1 MQCHYCG
8 HIFLKYNNNLKIRHV
23 YHRPFVLPEIE
34 FPPPKLKRFG
44 VFVCERVFGG
54 GVMMVVRKG
63 GRGRGGRGKG
73 VHGISQCMNMCNTII
88 MASCLWVC
96 CVFTHRGNF
105 AH

>member
-1 MQCHYCG
+1 M
-8 HIFLKYNNNLKIRHV
+8 
-23 YHRPFVLPEIE
+23 LPEIE
-34 FPPPKLKRFG
+34 FPAAKLKRFG
-44 VFVCERVFGG
+44 VFVCERVFWGE
-54 GVMMVVRKG
+54 VMMVVRKG